1 MSMHLSALGC
11 YLLPNNTPQV
21 GCIARLDE
29 DTASLICR
37 DQISTCMPKK
47 DTWVNIENY
56 MIIQIKLHISLSKT
70 TSGKNKE
77 INTPI
82 DDQNYQSLSKSNAI
96 LTLPLYYLSEQKYS
110 ISLSE

>member
-1 MSMHLSALGC
+1 MSMHLSELGC

-56 MIIQIKLHISLSKT
+56 MIKSICV
-70 TSGKNKE
+70 
-77 INTPI
+77 
-82 DDQNYQSLSKSNAI
+82 YQSNYIFHSVKPRQEKTKKSI
-96 LTLPLYYLSEQKYS
+96 PQ
-110 ISLSE
+110 

>member
-1 MSMHLSALGC
+1 MC
-11 YLLPNNTPQV
+11 VP
-21 GCIARLDE
+21 
-29 DTASLICR
+29 
-37 DQISTCMPKK
+37 
-47 DTWVNIENY
+47 
-56 MIIQIKLHISLSKT
+56 IKLHISLSKT

-110 ISLSE
+110 ISLSEWTSRSKLLWKGEKLATMKHVIIDVNIGGRDKPNVPIFPDIPIEAVTWIEDSKK

>member
-1 MSMHLSALGC
+1 
-11 YLLPNNTPQV
+11 
-21 GCIARLDE
+21 LDE

-37 DQISTCMPKK
+37 DQISTYMPKK

-56 MIIQIKLHISLSKT
+56 MIKSMCVYQSNYIFHSV
-70 TSGKNKE
+70 KNKE

-96 LTLPLYYLSEQKYS
+96 LTLPLYYLSETK
-110 ISLSE
+110 